1 MKMTERAEQIWEAY
15 KGELINNALKDSEDV
30 RQALA
35 TVIRNVANKHQYY
48 HFGNGEDIVVDARLL
63 YELADELEELE

>member
-35 TVIRNVANKHQYY
+35 TVLRNVANEHQYY
-48 HFGNGEDIVVDARLL
+48 NFGNGEDIVVDARLL
-63 YELADELEELE
+63 YELADELEDL

>member
-1 MKMTERAEQIWEAY
+1 MTKRVEQIWESF

-35 TVIRNVANKHQYY
+35 TVLRNVANEHQYY
-48 HFGNGEDIVVDARLL
+48 HFGNGEDMVVDARLL
-63 YELADELEELE
+63 YELAEELECL